1 MSLLRKLAGE
11 TAFYGFSYILS
22 RVLHYILFTWY
33 LTRVF
38 NDEPSQYG
46 IYRDLYFYVAVIVVI
61 LTFRMETTYFR
72 YAKEDRPAVTT
83 MSLFFLTTLG
93 GLFLVVLWMFRYD
106 VSALLDY
113 PAMTKHIMM
122 LGVVLLFDVLS
133 SIPFAGL
140 RQQNR
145 PVRFL
150 LLKLGSIILN
160 IVFVLF
166 FIELLPGLAENGG
179 FWSRIYNADDK
190 LFYVILGNLLA
201 SAITFVVLLPLL
213 KNQPL
218 RWNFGFLIRMLR
230 YAWPLVIVGFA
241 GVINQYSSIAFQ
253 KYFLGEDLISNLSE
267 GGKYAAA
274 ASLAIILSL
283 FTTAY
288 NYAAEPFF
296 FAHKDKL
303 EARVVYA
310 DAALAYT
317 IIGSLVMLVILAYI
331 DLFQLLLGRNFREG
345 LEVVPILLVSYLF
358 LGIYYNVSAWYK
370 LADKTLWG
378 AWIAGTGMVIT
389 FVLSILL
396 IRQMGVV
403 GSAWTA
409 LSCYMFMVVSCY
421 FLGQKYYPIPYKIWR
436 MLGWMGIALCIY
448 FIMEY
453 LRGFYEGQ
461 IAIIISVNTLL
472 ILIFVVIVVLL
483 EKSLIRQV
491 WGRGENDSIP
501 S

>member
-1 MSLLRKLAGE
+1 MTLLRKLASE

-22 RVLHYILFTWY
+22 RILHYILFTWY

-38 NDEPSQYG
+38 NDDTSQYG

-72 YAKEDRPAVTT
+72 YAKEDRPRVTT
-83 MSLFFLTTLG
+83 MSLFFLITLAG
-93 GLFLVVLWMFRYD
+93 SFLLGLWIFRYQL
-106 VSALLDY
+106 SALLEY
-113 PAMTKHIMM
+113 PNMTNHIMM
-122 LGVVLLFDVLS
+122 LGGVMFFDVMTAV
-133 SIPFAGL
+133 PFAGL

-145 PVRFL
+145 PMRFL
-150 LLKLGSIILN
+150 SLKLGSILLN
-160 IVFVLF
+160 IGFVLF
-166 FIELLPGLAENGG
+166 FIELLPRWAQLGG
-179 FWSRIYNADDK
+179 FWSQVYKPYDQ

-201 SAITFVVLLPLL
+201 SAITFFLLLPLL
-213 KNQPL
+213 RNQPL
-218 RWNFGFLIRMLR
+218 HWDFTFLKRMLK

-253 KYFLGEDLISNLSE
+253 KYFLENDLTTNLAE

-296 FAHKDKL
+296 FAHKDKSG
-303 EARVVYA
+303 ARKVYA

-317 IIGSLVMLVILAYI
+317 IIASFMMLCILAYI
-331 DLFQLLLGRNFREG
+331 DLFAMLLGKNFRYG
-345 LEVVPILLVSYLF
+345 LDVVPILLVSFLF

-378 AWIAGTGMVIT
+378 AWIAGTGTLIT
-389 FVLSILL
+389 IVLSILL
-396 IRQMGVV
+396 IRKMGVV

-409 LSCYMFMVVSCY
+409 LACYVFMVVSCY
-421 FLGQKYYPIPYKIWR
+421 LLGQKYYPIPYKIWR
-436 MLGWMGIALCIY
+436 MLGWIAVAL
-448 FIMEY
+448 IMSFLMEW
-453 LRGFYEGQ
+453 LRRYYENRLVV
-461 IAIIISVNTLL
+461 IMAVNTCLLLVYVLL
-472 ILIFVVIVVLL
+472 IYKVEKPLIKQTIG
-483 EKSLIRQV
+483 KS
-491 WGRGENDSIP
+491 
-501 S
+501 